1 MLSETDSRVP
11 HTKAEWLAFESYVTR
26 YTAEDGQERA
36 VLLFADYLLLLALA
50 KSASLNE
57 PHG

>member
-1 MLSETDSRVP
+1 MP

-50 KSASLNE
+50 KLASLNE